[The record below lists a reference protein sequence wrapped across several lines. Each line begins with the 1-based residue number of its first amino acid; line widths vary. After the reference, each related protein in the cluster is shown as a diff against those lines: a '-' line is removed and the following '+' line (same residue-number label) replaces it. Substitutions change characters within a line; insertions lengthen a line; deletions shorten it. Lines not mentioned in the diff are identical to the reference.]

1 MDNQLMQIA
10 RRIKSLR
17 EKNDMEIEWAARAL
31 GITTDELEAYES
43 GEADIPVG
51 FLYMAAKKYGVE
63 LSTLLTGENPH
74 EQKYSL
80 VRKGEGINVD
90 RRSHYDY
97 QSLCAD
103 FANKKM
109 EPLLV
114 TVEPEESDPSF
125 NTHPGQ
131 EFHYILQGTLE
142 VCIGDEAL
150 ILDEGDALMF
160 HSENPHTLKALN
172 NKPVQVLVVIL

>member
-1 MDNQLMQIA
+1 MDSQLIKIA
-10 RRIKSLR
+10 ERIKTLR
-17 EKNDMEIEWAARAL
+17 EKNDMQIEWAAKAL
-31 GITTDELEAYES
+31 GITVDELEAYES

-51 FLYMAAKKYGVE
+51 FLYMAAKKYGAE

-80 VRKGEGINVD
+80 VRKGEGVNVD
-90 RRSHYDY
+90 RRTHYDY

-114 TVEPEESDPSF
+114 TVEPEESDLSY
-125 NTHPGQ
+125 NNHPGQ
-131 EFHYILQGTLE
+131 EFHYILQGSLE
-142 VCIGDEAL
+142 VNIGGEAL
-150 ILDEGDALMF
+150 VLNEGDALMF
-160 HSENPHTLKALN
+160 HSEHPHALKALD
-172 NKPVQVLVVIL
+172 NKPVQLLVVIL

>member
-1 MDNQLMQIA
+1 MDTQLMKIA
-10 RRIKSLR
+10 ERIKSLR
-17 EKNDMEIEWAARAL
+17 EKNEMEIEWAAKAL
-31 GITTDELEAYES
+31 GITVDELESYES

-51 FLYMAAKKYGVE
+51 FLYMAAKKYGAE
-63 LSTLLTGENPH
+63 LSTLLTGESPH
-74 EQKYSL
+74 AQKYSL

-90 RRSHYDY
+90 RRIHYDY

-103 FANKKM
+103 FAHKKM

-114 TVEPEESDPSF
+114 TVEPEEGDLSY

-131 EFHYILQGTLE
+131 EFHFILEGSLE
-142 VCIGDEAL
+142 VSIGDEAL
-150 ILDEGDALMF
+150 VLEEGDALMF
-160 HSENPHTLKALN
+160 HSEHPHALKALN